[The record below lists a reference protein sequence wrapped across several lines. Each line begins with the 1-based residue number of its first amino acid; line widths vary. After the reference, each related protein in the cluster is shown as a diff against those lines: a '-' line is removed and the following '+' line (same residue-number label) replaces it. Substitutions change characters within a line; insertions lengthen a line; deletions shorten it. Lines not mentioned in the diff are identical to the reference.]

1 MITKLLYT
9 ASISSDLYFLVI
21 IAILLLSL
29 RISSYL
35 FVYITNI
42 YYP

>member
-29 RISSYL
+29 RISYL
-35 FVYITNI
+35 FVYITNK